1 MKRQRVAIVEI
12 APIIA
17 EGIASILGRT
27 ASAEVVGIYRNISD
41 IIPLIAMGKV
51 DVVIASVSLYRQ
63 LEEASELDDIAV
75 IGLQSA
81 LYGED
86 ILRRFNAIIT
96 THSTAEDIERILNET
111 ITAPAERNY
120 SDSHELSEREREVL
134 ILVARGM
141 TNKEIASELNISP
154 HTVISH
160 RKNIVHKTG
169 IRSVAG
175 LTVYAV
181 LNKLIDSDQL

>member
-12 APIIA
+12 APVIA
-17 EGIASILGRT
+17 EGITSILSRAASVDIVGTYRT
-27 ASAEVVGIYRNISD
+27 IGD
-41 IIPLIAMGKV
+41 IIPLIVAGKV
-51 DVVIASVSLYRQ
+51 DAVIASVALYRQ
-63 LEEASELDDIAV
+63 LEECNELEDIAV
-75 IGLQSA
+75 IGLASA
-81 LYGED
+81 LYGEE
-86 ILRRFNAIIT
+86 ILRRFNAVIT
-96 THSTAEDIERILNET
+96 IHSTAEDIERVVNDT
-111 ITAPAERNY
+111 IAAPAERSY
-120 SDSHELSEREREVL
+120 SDSHELSERERDVL
-134 ILVARGM
+134 VRGM

-181 LNKLIDSDQL
+181 LNKLIDSEQL